1 MTQVPTGTHLER
13 PGASLAP
20 GLSAVLLGD
29 PRRRRREKLIA
40 AAFRAAAAFSILVGV
55 LIVVSL
61 LGEAV
66 SFLRS
71 IPLRSL
77 WTDGW
82 FPRRGMF
89 DVKTILFGTLIVS
102 VIAMVIAAPLGI
114 GAAVFLS
121 EYASSRF
128 RRTVKPIL
136 ETLAAIPSVVMGFFA
151 LTWISPS
158 IVEKLMG
165 GNSIFSMMAAGIGVG
180 ILVTPLV
187 ASIAEDAMHAVP
199 QSLREASYGL
209 AARRRTTSVRIVMP
223 AAVSGIVA
231 SLIVGL
237 SRAVGETMVVAIAA
251 GASGGSLFTVDPFG
265 PGQTMTGAMA
275 ALATG
280 SDQVTGNSAAFQSL
294 FFVGLLLFG
303 MTLVLNLISERFVRR
318 MRAKY

>member
-1 MTQVPTGTHLER
+1 
-13 PGASLAP
+13 
-20 GLSAVLLGD
+20 
-29 PRRRRREKLIA
+29 
-40 AAFRAAAAFSILVGV
+40 
-55 LIVVSL
+55 
-61 LGEAV
+61 
-66 SFLRS
+66 
-71 IPLRSL
+71 
-77 WTDGW
+77 
-82 FPRRGMF
+82 
-89 DVKTILFGTLIVS
+89 
-102 VIAMVIAAPLGI
+102 
-114 GAAVFLS
+114 VFLS
-121 EYASSRF
+121 EYASPRF

-199 QSLREASYGL
+199 QPLREASYGL
-209 AARRRTTSVRIVMP
+209 AARRRTTSLRIVIP

-231 SLIVGL
+231 SLIVGW

-251 GASGGSLFTVDPFG
+251 GASGGSLFTLDPLG

-303 MTLVLNLISERFVRR
+303 MTLVLNLMSERFVRR
-318 MRAKY
+318 MRAKH